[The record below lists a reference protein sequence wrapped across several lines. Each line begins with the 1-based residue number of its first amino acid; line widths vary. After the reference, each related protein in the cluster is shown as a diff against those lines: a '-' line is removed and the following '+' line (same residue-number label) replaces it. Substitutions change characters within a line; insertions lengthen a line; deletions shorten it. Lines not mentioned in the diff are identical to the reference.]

1 MYELR
6 KQHNIF
12 YMGDSEVR
20 LGANRYLRSI
30 VPEIVYLSEE
40 HSTFSKPL
48 FTANESFLELFYE
61 LDNSIKASDL
71 LLPYP
76 QLKQITSKKEELKK
90 ILKSN
95 ERILEKIKAA
105 IEFIKSTKHQQNP
118 FPPATTS
125 KIPKLSF
132 DKNVSL
138 IVSLPMKRISEEE
151 LKTKI
156 EQEST
161 FLLDSIKDWTGS
173 SANHKSII
181 YTMEHYKKL
190 VRKYIHRYCRKQ
202 DPIDRLYNLLAGARN
217 THINEANTLSSN
229 GNENLVENQEKHVL
243 KKKIIKSK
251 DKCIW
256 TQLNLWFMG
265 ISENMKGSL
274 DSIILTLPNSKIP
287 IQFLNVAAINRLSAI
302 AKMLQY
308 CLNNGITVA
317 EFMEDRTYQKIKA
330 RLKRMEKTG
339 TSGSNKDTMYYPSLD
354 EIPYLLSL
362 RNDNVEI
369 VVNQL
374 KSNIILLHNTNTSL
388 RNEEELQRVWSRN
401 RRIIEK
407 MKKKI
412 PQTTENTIPR
422 TEISRVISR
431 KRRRKE
437 RKHEKRKI
445 PKLEDSNSD
454 TNTTP
459 KEHSLKTT
467 PPIIDKPK
475 FKVIKC
481 YHISEKGNCAS

>member
-30 VPEIVYLSEE
+30 VPEIMYLSEE
-40 HSTFSKPL
+40 YSSFSKPL
-48 FTANESFLELFYE
+48 FTANESFLELFYQ

-76 QLKQITSKKEELKK
+76 QQKQITSKKEELKR

-95 ERILEKIKAA
+95 ERTLEKIRAA
-105 IEFIKSTKHQQNP
+105 IEFIQSTKYQQNP
-118 FPPATTS
+118 FPPVTTF
-125 KIPKLSF
+125 KTPKLSF

-138 IVSLPMKRISEEE
+138 IISLPMKRISEEE

-173 SANHKSII
+173 SANHENII

-190 VRKYIHRYCRKQ
+190 VRKYIHRYCRKEN
-202 DPIDRLYNLLAGARN
+202 PIDRLYNLLARARN
-217 THINEANTLSSN
+217 THINKANVLSSN

-243 KKKIIKSK
+243 KKKIIKTK
-251 DKCIW
+251 NKCIW
-256 TQLNLWFMG
+256 TQLNLWFMD
-265 ISENMKGSL
+265 INEDMKRSL
-274 DSIILTLPNSKIP
+274 DSIISTLPNSKIP

-308 CLNNGITVA
+308 CLNNGITVD
-317 EFMEDRTYQKIKA
+317 EFMKDRTYQKIKA
-330 RLKRMEKTG
+330 RLKRMERTDI
-339 TSGSNKDTMYYPSLD
+339 SGGNKGTMYYPSLD

-362 RNDNVEI
+362 RNDNIEI
-369 VVNQL
+369 VVDQL
-374 KSNIILLHNTNTSL
+374 KSNIILLHNTYL
-388 RNEEELQRVWSRN
+388 RNEEELERVWSRN
-401 RRIIEK
+401 RRIIGK

-412 PQTTENTIPR
+412 PQTTRNTIPQKKI
-422 TEISRVISR
+422 TRVISR
-431 KRRRKE
+431 KRHRKE
-437 RKHEKRKI
+437 RKYEKRKI

-481 YHISEKGNCAS
+481 YHIAKSMI